1 MTSFYIAQ
9 ILFAPF
15 NARIKNFFGAR
26 NTIVI
31 SFFFMTL
38 SSLGLG
44 LISHLNDPFVF
55 KYTAL
60 CLQFVQG
67 LSDVLLQI
75 TCYTI
80 ITSVFKDNITKYIVY
95 IEIVVN
101 MGLGIGPS
109 IGSAVYGNLHFA
121 GTMYL
126 FAFFDF
132 IGMIICIVFIP

>member
-1 MTSFYIAQ
+1 
-9 ILFAPF
+9 LFAPF
-15 NARIKNFFGAR
+15 NARIKNYLGAK

-31 SFFFMTL
+31 SFFFITI
-38 SSLGLG
+38 SSFGFG
-44 LISHLNDPFVF
+44 LISHLNDPFIF

-60 CLQFVQG
+60 FLQFIQG

-80 ITSVFKDNITKYIVY
+80 ITSVFRDDITQYIVY
-95 IEIVVN
+95 IEIVVY

-109 IGSAVYGNLHFA
+109 IGSSVYSNLHFE

-126 FAFFDF
+126 FAFFDL
-132 IGMIICIVFIP
+132 IGMIICILCIP